1 MPLRLQCVAIVVVAL
16 LLGSLGAVGVSL
28 AQNSRATPAADKTPA
43 NASSSLAAEMQKTP
57 PSRAFTQYQQSKA
70 AGAIVTQTPDGHGLG
85 YAPPPIDFSQSPA
98 APAFAPAFAPAPV
111 LPAAYDL
118 RSENKVSPVGDQ
130 GPCGACWAFAT
141 FGSLESVR
149 LPASSTL
156 LSANHLKNL
165 HDFDPS
171 CCGGGNAIM
180 SAAYL
185 TRGGTIAKDSTGS
198 PMFAGPVSQIGDPY
212 KTVSC
217 SESSRLIPLAAH
229 VQNVYW
235 LPSRQGPMDNGVI
248 KSALMT
254 YGGVFTSIDW
264 EGSSRNSSQYWNNA
278 TAAYYDY
285 HVSNPNHAVTIV
297 GWDDNYAKTKFAT
310 PPPGDGAWVVKNSW
324 GTLWG
329 RSGYFYVSYYDANF
343 GNRENVVFTAE
354 PATNYKTNYQ
364 YDPFGLETSWGKSK
378 GTSGYGANV
387 FSATSD
393 GTLRA
398 VSFWALAP
406 GTQYTAQVYTNPTPN
421 NPASGTL
428 ASTISGS
435 TRYAGYYTESLKAG
449 VPLKTG
455 EKFAVVVKFT
465 RPSYTSSVPLQT
477 AGGPIPAQTLV
488 QGFDSKVPATPSG
501 VSFIS
506 PDGHSWT
513 DITWIDPYGAV
524 NVHAFAS

>member
-1 MPLRLQCVAIVVVAL
+1 M
-16 LLGSLGAVGVSL
+16 
-28 AQNSRATPAADKTPA
+28 
-43 NASSSLAAEMQKTP
+43 
-57 PSRAFTQYQQSKA
+57 A
-70 AGAIVTQTPDGHGLG
+70 AGAVVTQTPDGYGLG
-85 YAPPPIDFSQSPA
+85 YAPPPLALSQSPA
-98 APAFAPAFAPAPV
+98 APALASTVA
-111 LPAAYDL
+111 LPTAYDL
-118 RSENKVSPVGDQ
+118 RSVNKVSPVEAQ

-141 FGSLESVR
+141 FGSLESVL

-156 LSANHLKNL
+156 FSENHLKNR

-171 CCGGGNAIM
+171 CCGGGDAIM

-185 TRGGTIAKDSTGS
+185 ARWGTIAKDSTGS
-198 PMFAGPVSQIGDPY
+198 PLFAGPVSQADDPY
-212 KTVSC
+212 DVSC
-217 SESSRLIPLAAH
+217 NESSRLIPLAAH

-254 YGGVFTSIDW
+254 YGGVFTAFTW
-264 EGSSRNSSQYWNNA
+264 AGSSRNSSQYWNNA
-278 TAAYYDY
+278 TAAYYDNN
-285 HVSNPNHAVTIV
+285 VSDPNHAVTIV
-297 GWDDNYAKTKFAT
+297 GWDDHYGRTNFAT
-310 PPPGDGAWVVKNSW
+310 PPRGDGAWIVKNSW
-324 GTLWG
+324 GTSWG

-354 PATNYKTNYQ
+354 PATNYKTNYH
-364 YDPFGLETSWGKSK
+364 YDPFGVETSWGKSK

-387 FSATSD
+387 FSVTSD

-398 VSFWALAP
+398 ISFWALAP

-421 NPASGTL
+421 NPASGVQRGREPGDERREQRDRQGEPEDARIEAQPGEPELL
-428 ASTISGS
+428 AQVRGHQRHQR
-435 TRYAGYYTESLKAG
+435 RYAGYYTEPLKAG
-449 VPLKTG
+449 VPVKTG

-465 RPSYTSSVPLQT
+465 RPAHSVPINPSGFNFT
-477 AGGPIPAQTLV
+477 GGPIPAQTRLLSV
-488 QGFDSKVPATPSG
+488 PSLSSEGNSGETYDSKVPATPSG